1 MSSLQEIKK
10 NFQNN
15 NNLDSFNQ
23 IPQSH
28 PFRRNQSEMF
38 NSPKINQQFN
48 NQNPPIPQQ
57 KIIQK
62 SNEENPKN
70 SPNPE
75 KKNYNSKSKLYKY
88 KRIQSNES
96 YTSKI

>member
-38 NSPKINQQFN
+38 NPPKINHQFN
-48 NQNPPIPQQ
+48 NQNLPIPQQ
-57 KIIQK
+57 NIIQK
-62 SNEENPKN
+62 SNEENQKNTSNPK
-70 SPNPE
+70 
-75 KKNYNSKSKLYKY
+75 KK
-88 KRIQSNES
+88 Q
-96 YTSKI
+96 